1 MTLLGAI
8 FLSVARGKVSE
19 GIDFD
24 NHYGRCV
31 LLFGI
36 PFVYT
41 ESKILKV
48 SQPVT
53 RVKLI
58 DTFIQ
63 ARLEYLRNKFQI
75 KENEFLTFDA
85 MRNAGQC
92 VGRVIRGKTDY
103 GIMIFADKRYG
114 RVDKRSKLPQWISQ
128 FLNEGNLDLS
138 IDAAIS
144 VSRSFLKE
152 MAQPIDKVRLI
163 FS

>member
-1 MTLLGAI
+1 
-8 FLSVARGKVSE
+8 
-19 GIDFD
+19 
-24 NHYGRCV
+24 
-31 LLFGI
+31 
-36 PFVYT
+36 
-41 ESKILKV
+41 
-48 SQPVT
+48 
-53 RVKLI
+53 
-58 DTFIQ
+58 
-63 ARLEYLRNKFQI
+63 
-75 KENEFLTFDA
+75 

-163 FS
+163 FSWKGTNRLPY